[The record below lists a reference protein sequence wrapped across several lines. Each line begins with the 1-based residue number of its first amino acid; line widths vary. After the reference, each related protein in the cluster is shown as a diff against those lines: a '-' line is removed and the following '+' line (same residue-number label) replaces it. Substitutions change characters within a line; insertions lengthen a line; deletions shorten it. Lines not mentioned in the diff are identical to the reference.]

1 MSFKAFVIMDSPTEK
16 TANMVRTLRKKPGV
30 ISVDRVEDS
39 PQLIIVVEARERREL
54 AELTVQ
60 AISAADSMAT
70 IMQLF
75 TATSG

>member
-30 ISVDRVEDS
+30 VSVDRIEDS
-39 PQLIIVVEARERREL
+39 PQLIVVVEARERRKL

-60 AISAADSMAT
+60 AISAADSMVT
-70 IMQLF
+70 IMQLL